1 MSARFCARAP
11 RLKYKSADPSS
22 AFCKYIGACSAAAVF
37 TPGPSGTG
45 SSQAKSSLGS
55 ARCDTKMS
63 VAPPPLLL
71 AKKSKWPSRDRL
83 GAKSTPALLIG
94 GPRFTGSDHSELAK
108 DMAWTLTATGSDST
122 RQAASRTNG
131 ASKAALQIAAVVI
144 RPPLK
149 RLCLHTPIA
158 RCTTMTDVQRRPSL
172 VAVIV
177 VEPLACAVTSPV
189 AETVPTPGSLCAH
202 VTSRPRRTWPSASQI
217 AALSCTVA
225 PTTRSVVSGTIVTA
239 ATG

>member
-1 MSARFCARAP
+1 
-11 RLKYKSADPSS
+11 
-22 AFCKYIGACSAAAVF
+22 
-37 TPGPSGTG
+37 
-45 SSQAKSSLGS
+45 
-55 ARCDTKMS
+55 
-63 VAPPPLLL
+63 
-71 AKKSKWPSRDRL
+71 
-83 GAKSTPALLIG
+83 
-94 GPRFTGSDHSELAK
+94 
-108 DMAWTLTATGSDST
+108 
-122 RQAASRTNG
+122 NG

-202 VTSRPRRTWPSASQI
+202 VTSRPRSTWPSASHI

-225 PTTRSVVSGTIVTA
+225 PTTRSMVSGTIVTA
-239 ATG
+239 ATGGGGEVDAQPATGRAGGRRE

>member
-71 AKKSKWPSRDRL
+71 AKKSRWPSRDRL
-83 GAKSTPALLIG
+83 GAKSAPAVLIG
-94 GPRFTGSDHSELAK
+94 GPRCTGACQAHARSSGSVQARCDTQMSSGPDPPGRFEEKQRLRPSRASVAFCSLEDELTTGPRFTGSDHSEPAN
-108 DMAWTLTATGSDST
+108 DMASSLG
-122 RQAASRTNG
+122 AAGWDCHS
-131 ASKAALQIAAVVI
+131 
-144 RPPLK
+144 
-149 RLCLHTPIA
+149 HA
-158 RCTTMTDVQRRPSL
+158 RS
-172 VAVIV
+172 
-177 VEPLACAVTSPV
+177 
-189 AETVPTPGSLCAH
+189 
-202 VTSRPRRTWPSASQI
+202 SARE
-217 AALSCTVA
+217 A
-225 PTTRSVVSGTIVTA
+225 SGTRVA
-239 ATG
+239 MATVLMGSPL